1 MVYMSLCWQ
10 EDKDASPEKRPV
22 PTPARAEDPPK
33 AATPEAA
40 ILKGVVRKLNLN
52 ILFEQP
58 RILKY
63 AFEKLGRLQKRI
75 VSYI

>member
-1 MVYMSLCWQ
+1 
-10 EDKDASPEKRPV
+10 V
-22 PTPARAEDPPK
+22 PTPARAEDPAT

-40 ILKGVVRKLNLN
+40 ILKGFVRKLNLN
-52 ILFEQP
+52 MRFEQP

-63 AFEKLGRLQKRI
+63 AFEKLGRLQERI